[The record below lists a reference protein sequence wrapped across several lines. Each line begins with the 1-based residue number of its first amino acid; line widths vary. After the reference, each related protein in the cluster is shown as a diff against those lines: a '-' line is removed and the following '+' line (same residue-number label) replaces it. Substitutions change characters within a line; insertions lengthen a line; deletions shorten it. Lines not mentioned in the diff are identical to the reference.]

1 MNQAALLYN
10 LQLLDTRIASIS
22 QKLKQIETLINED
35 QLVQNAKIELELAES
50 QLLTANKSLLEIEDK
65 VKTLQIKIE
74 QSTSSLYSGSVKN
87 PKELQD
93 LQSELISLKH
103 RISTLEDLQLDCMML
118 VEGYSTERDIKEKN
132 HKISIAENSE
142 QKARLRGE
150 ADQLKKNLD
159 NLFIER
165 QAVSG
170 SISQENLLIYD
181 ALRLK
186 KRGVAVAKNEDTSCS
201 ACGSILRPSEIQTT
215 RSSNSLTFCSTC
227 GRIIFSE

>member
-22 QKLKQIETLINED
+22 QKLKKIETLINED

-118 VEGYSTERDIKEKN
+118 VEGYSTERDLKEKN
-132 HKISIAENSE
+132 HNISIAENSE

>member
-10 LQLLDTRIASIS
+10 LQLLDTRISGIS
-22 QKLKQIETLINED
+22 QKLKQIETLLNED
-35 QLVQNAKIELELAES
+35 QLVQNAKNELELAES
-50 QLLTANKSLLEIEDK
+50 QLISANKSLTEIEDK

-74 QSTSSLYSGSVKN
+74 QSTSSLYGGSVKN

-93 LQSELISLKH
+93 LQSELASLKH
-103 RISTLEDLQLDCMML
+103 RVSTLEDLQLESMLL
-118 VEGYSTERDIKEKN
+118 VEGFSAERDKRGN
-132 HKISIAENSE
+132 MYNASIAQNTQ
-142 QKARLRGE
+142 QKATLRGE
-150 ADQLKKNLD
+150 ADLLKKNLE
-159 NLFIER
+159 NLLVER

-170 SISQENLLIYD
+170 SISQENLLIYE
-181 ALRLK
+181 ALKLK

-201 ACGSILRPSEIQTT
+201 ACGSFLRPSEIQTT